1 VGRRNHPQVPP
12 RPGRPLWAAAALLGP
27 WYARQKDL
35 DPHPTSSAASPR
47 PSPTGWSTTSAPG
60 LPMTSPSSTPNRC

>member
-1 VGRRNHPQVPP
+1 
-12 RPGRPLWAAAALLGP
+12 LLGP